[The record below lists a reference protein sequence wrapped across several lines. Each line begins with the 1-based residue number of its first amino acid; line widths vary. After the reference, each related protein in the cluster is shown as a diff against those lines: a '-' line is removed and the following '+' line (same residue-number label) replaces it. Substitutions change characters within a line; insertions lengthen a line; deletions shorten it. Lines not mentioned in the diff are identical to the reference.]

1 MVFKPRNMSQPF
13 HKTDAK
19 QHTQQKKV
27 NDYKKQEEPNKNFY
41 VSTRIWAYIER
52 AQFYF

>member
-1 MVFKPRNMSQPF
+1 MVFKPKNMSQPF

-27 NDYKKQEEPNKNFY
+27 NDYKK
-41 VSTRIWAYIER
+41 TRRR
-52 AQFYF
+52 AKQKFLRINPYLGLH